1 MDNGR
6 EATAAANTVFLEM
19 TPFVSRV
26 EKTARVTVMC
36 RDSYDTAQPRGKQ
49 HWNIETDRCWY
60 TATSGIWQSVWMEIT
75 GPRRMENVW
84 LTPLPDQGSEGENQL
99 CGTGDL
105 RAVRWKLKFEGRNIG
120 TGTVTVKGKRPEFVI
135 AIQPEDPIDNTVH
148 LWSPDNPKLYDLE
161 WSIWRRRR
169 SVTGW
174 RRILACVPL
183 K

>member
-1 MDNGR
+1 
-6 EATAAANTVFLEM
+6 M

-60 TATSGIWQSVWMEIT
+60 TAPSGIWQSVRMEIT
-75 GPRRMENVW
+75 GPRRLENVW
-84 LTPLPDQGSEGENQL
+84 LTPLPDQGAVQVKISFAEPEI
-99 CGTGDL
+99 CG
-105 RAVRWKLKFEGRNIG
+105 AVRWKLKFEGRNIG

-148 LWSPDNPKLYDLE
+148 LWSPDNQMCIRD
-161 WSIWRRRR
+161 RAC
-169 SVTGW
+169 SVRFLISLT
-174 RRILACVPL
+174 
-183 K
+183 